1 MLGKRLDQH
10 STAVWLVNTGW
21 TGGPYGEGH
30 RMELK
35 HTRAMVSAALAG
47 ELDDVSFTRHPVF
60 RVDVPDRVPDVPDRV
75 LDPRAT
81 WDDGEAYDA
90 KARQL
95 AQLFQ
100 KNFEKFGDVAAD
112 IARAG
117 PRVEG

>member
-1 MLGKRLDQH
+1 
-10 STAVWLVNTGW
+10 
-21 TGGPYGEGH
+21 
-30 RMELK
+30 
-35 HTRAMVSAALAG
+35 
-47 ELDDVSFTRHPVF
+47 
-60 RVDVPDRVPDVPDRV
+60 VPDRV